1 MIKKETKDRIKMK
14 STRERIIQT
23 LLLNPNSTINDL
35 AEAVDINTIS
45 VRHHITSLQADGL
58 VLAQEERHGVGRPR
72 LVYSLTES
80 GAELFPTRYLRLV
93 NQLFT
98 QLKNRLTK
106 KEMEKLLTQIALE
119 ITSGYGEKIRDLPID
134 QKLDAIQKFL
144 LKEGFLIE
152 WAKEGSDYIISEI
165 SCPFYHVSQAHPEV
179 CVIDRVILSTLL
191 SAPVKRVKCILN
203 GDNLCSYLYSL
214 NLEVEN
220 NQ

>member
-1 MIKKETKDRIKMK
+1 MK

-179 CVIDRVILSTLL
+179 CVIDRVILSKLL